1 MASASSAHAQAS
13 GQTSAR
19 SGAAHAPDVLLA
31 TLGAHGLPTDDPRLQ
46 KALSMAAS
54 LYGTDTLRLGM
65 PMLQHTM
72 DVLQVLLPFQ
82 PDTET
87 VCACL
92 LQHALKTRKIGLPE
106 LEEEFGVSVRSM
118 VSGVH
123 LLSHVTMQS
132 RKSSI
137 EDLRLMLLSVSD
149 DVRVLLIILCER
161 CAVLEKLR
169 SQNTQDSR
177 RIARDVL
184 TLFAP
189 VAARLGI
196 HALKQRME
204 ALAFP
209 MVYPLDAGWIN
220 DQVLAIHA
228 RHGEFLDATAA
239 KLATALH
246 EHSIRA
252 SVQGREKQAYSIFR
266 KLRQKT
272 VSSIE
277 HLPDLFALRVIVETP
292 EDCYRVL
299 GLLHRMARPAAN
311 RFKDYIAF
319 PKPNGYQSL
328 HTTITRLP
336 GLPEGVFV
344 EVQVRTVGMHREAE
358 YGIAAHWSYK
368 EHGSAERSIQ
378 SVQLQQ
384 VLTAQQ
390 PVSGRPG
397 AGTGAG
403 FADHLFVLTP
413 KGDIVE
419 LPEGATPLDFA
430 FQIHTNLGLSFR
442 AARVNGSIVPLE
454 YELENGDVIEILSHR
469 TPKPSPE
476 WMQLLKMAS
485 SRTRLRRYLH
495 SIDRDHYVDRG
506 QKLLNAELRKRKLPP
521 LDADL
526 SLLRRYQ
533 GNKLTKEERE
543 DLLMKIGQ
551 GSDRVSA
558 LFMHADALH
567 DLAASVDAVRDQ
579 QRARDL
585 LKRKVQTRIRASR
598 IPIDLPIATAD
609 GVPMPLKFA
618 KCCDPLEGP
627 HEDIRGYINRAG
639 SVMVHKARCR
649 MIKKANPE
657 RGIGVKWVK

>member
-1 MASASSAHAQAS
+1 MPPTPSATAQN
-13 GQTSAR
+13 R
-19 SGAAHAPDVLLA
+19 APDALLA
-31 TLGAHGLPTDDPRLQ
+31 TLGSHGLPVDDAQLQ
-46 KALSMAAS
+46 KALRVAAD
-54 LYGTDTLRLGM
+54 LYGSQEHPLGM
-65 PMLQHTM
+65 PLLEHTL
-72 DVLQVLLPFQ
+72 DVLHVLLPFQ
-82 PDTET
+82 PDTDT

-92 LQHALKTRKIGLPE
+92 LQHALKTRKIALPE
-106 LEEEFGVSVRSM
+106 LEEEFGAAVRAM

-132 RKSSI
+132 KKSSI

-161 CAVLEKLR
+161 CSVLEKLKTV
-169 SQNTQDSR
+169 STPEAR

-204 ALAFP
+204 SLAFP
-209 MVYPLDAGWIN
+209 MVYPNDAGWIN

-228 RHGEFLDATAA
+228 RHGEFLEATSQRLAA
-239 KLATALH
+239 TLH
-246 EHSIRA
+246 EHGIRA
-252 SVQGREKQAYSIFR
+252 SVQGREKQVYSIFR

-292 EDCYRVL
+292 EECYRVL
-299 GLLHRMARPAAN
+299 GFLHRLARPAAN

-328 HTTITRLP
+328 HTTVTRLP
-336 GLPEGVFV
+336 GLPDGIFV
-344 EVQVRTVGMHREAE
+344 EVQVRTVAMHREAE

-368 EHGSAERSIQ
+368 EGSATQRSLQ
-378 SVQLQQ
+378 GVRLQQ

-390 PVSGRPG
+390 SVEGMPG
-397 AGTGAG
+397 SDGGAG

-413 KGDIVE
+413 KGDIIE

-430 FQIHTNLGLSFR
+430 FQIHTSVGLSFR
-442 AARVNGSIVPLE
+442 AARVNGGIVPLD
-454 YELENGDVIEILSHR
+454 YELENGDSVEILSHR
-469 TPKPSPE
+469 EPKPSAE

-495 SIDRDHYVDRG
+495 SIDRDKYVERG
-506 QKLLNAELRKRKLPP
+506 RTLLNAELRKRKLPP
-521 LDADL
+521 LDSDMTI
-526 SLLRRYQ
+526 LRRYQ
-533 GNKLTKEERE
+533 GKRITKEERE

-551 GSDRVSA
+551 GTDRIGA

-567 DLAASVDAVRDQ
+567 ALAESAEKVPDVR
-579 QRARDL
+579 RKTARPLVADMPVVL
-585 LKRKVQTRIRASR
+585 T
-598 IPIDLPIATAD
+598 D
-609 GVPMPLKFA
+609 GVPMPLKLA
-618 KCCDPLEGP
+618 KCCLSDPQADTARSGERAAV
-627 HEDIRGYINRAG
+627 RGHINRTG
-639 SVMVHKARCR
+639 VVMVHRAACR

-657 RGIGVKWVK
+657 REIAVKWAL

>member
-1 MASASSAHAQAS
+1 M
-13 GQTSAR
+13 
-19 SGAAHAPDVLLA
+19 PV
-31 TLGAHGLPTDDPRLQ
+31 DDPRVQ
-46 KALSMAAS
+46 KALKTAAS
-54 LYGTDTLRLGM
+54 IYGDQQHRVGM
-65 PMLQHTM
+65 PLLQHTM

-82 PDTET
+82 PDVDTI
-87 VCACL
+87 CACL
-92 LQHALKTRKIGLPE
+92 LQHALKTRKLGLPE
-106 LEEEFGVSVRSM
+106 LEEEFGVAVRGM

-169 SQNTQDSR
+169 MHNTLDAR

-209 MVYPLDAGWIN
+209 MVYPLDAAWVI

-228 RHGEFLDATAA
+228 RHGEFLDGAA
-239 KLATALH
+239 MSLASALH
-246 EHSIRA
+246 EQGIRA

-328 HTTITRLP
+328 HTTVTRLP
-336 GLPEGVFV
+336 GIPEGVFV
-344 EVQVRTVGMHREAE
+344 EVQVRTVAMHREAE

-368 EHGSAERSIQ
+368 ERGSAEQTIKR
-378 SVQLQQ
+378 VQLQQ
-384 VLTAQQ
+384 ALTSQQ
-390 PVSGRPG
+390 PVSGTPG

-454 YELENGDVIEILSHR
+454 YELENGDVVDILSHR
-469 TPKPSPE
+469 TPKPSAE

-495 SIDRDHYVDRG
+495 SIDRDRYVARG
-506 QKLLNAELRKRKLPP
+506 QTLLNAELRRRKLPP

-526 SLLRRYQ
+526 TLLRKYQ
-533 GNKLTKEERE
+533 GKKLIKEERE

-567 DLAASVDAVRDQ
+567 ELAASIETQRAQ
-579 QRARDL
+579 QRARDV
-585 LKRKVQTRIRASR
+585 LKRKVHTRIRASR
-598 IPIDLPIATAD
+598 IPLDLPVATAD

-618 KCCDPLEGP
+618 KCCNALEG
-627 HEDIRGYINRAG
+627 DRDIIRGYINRAG
-639 SVMVHKARCR
+639 VVMVHRAACR
-649 MIKKANPE
+649 MIKNANPE
-657 RGIGVKWVK
+657 REIAVKWVR